1 MNAADEIFE
10 LFAARG
16 AGAYFGEAVTVID
29 HGLQAAH
36 FAERAGAPAA
46 LVLAALLH
54 DVGHLLEAV
63 PADIADWVSDARH
76 EETGGRWL
84 TSRFGRAVADPVR
97 LHVAAKRYLCAVSP
111 AYFDKL
117 SPASVHTLALQGGPM
132 SAEEVA
138 AFEREPHF
146 RDAVRVRV
154 WDDQAKVGGLKT
166 AALADYRDLILSQAA
181 PAAV

>member
-1 MNAADEIFE
+1 MNLADEIFQ

-16 AGAYFGEAVTVID
+16 AGAYFGEPVTVVD

-36 FAERAGAPAA
+36 FAGIAGAPPA

-54 DVGHLLEAV
+54 DVGHLLDRV

-76 EETGGRWL
+76 EETGSRWL
-84 TSRFGRAVADPVR
+84 ESRFGRDVADPVR

-111 AYFDKL
+111 AYVGKL
-117 SPASVHTLALQGGPM
+117 SPASVHTLGLQGGPM
-132 SAEEVA
+132 SAGEVA

-154 WDDQAKVGGLKT
+154 WDDQAKAPGLET
-166 AALADYRDLILSQAA
+166 AALADYRALILSQAA
-181 PAAV
+181 PAAA